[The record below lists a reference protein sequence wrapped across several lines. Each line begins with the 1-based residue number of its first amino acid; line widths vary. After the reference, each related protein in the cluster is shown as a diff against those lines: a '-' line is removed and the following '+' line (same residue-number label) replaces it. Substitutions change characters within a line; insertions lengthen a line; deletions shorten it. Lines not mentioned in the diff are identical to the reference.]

1 MKLLTR
7 IIVSF
12 YFMSLVVLISTGTTI
27 AGPLEDL
34 LLVQK
39 YQNEMTAGNLK
50 SAERL
55 ANKLTDP
62 NMVNLTASALY
73 QGYMEKN
80 DLKSAERVANKLT
93 DPNMKSI
100 VTIGLVTKA
109 IELKK
114 CAMAQPLIEKLT
126 DKNIQTMLRMSYA
139 ISCK

>member
-50 SAERL
+50 SSERL
-55 ANKLTDP
+55 
-62 NMVNLTASALY
+62 
-73 QGYMEKN
+73 
-80 DLKSAERVANKLT
+80 ANKLT